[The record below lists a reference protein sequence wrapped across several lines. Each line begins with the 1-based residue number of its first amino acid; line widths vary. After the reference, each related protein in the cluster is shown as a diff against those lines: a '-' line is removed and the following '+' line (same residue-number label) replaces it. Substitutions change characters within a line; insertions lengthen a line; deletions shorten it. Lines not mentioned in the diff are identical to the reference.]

1 LPGPGPQFKLG
12 FAERQSRL
20 LGGSVAVCRTPDQ
33 LAQRLA
39 ALLQEPVLRSAL
51 GHIGRRRM
59 GPPGGGEALARLIE
73 QRLLLTAAGQAG

>member
-1 LPGPGPQFKLG
+1 M
-12 FAERQSRL
+12 
-20 LGGSVAVCRTPDQ
+20 CRTPDQ

-39 ALLQEPVLRSAL
+39 VLLQEPVLRSAL